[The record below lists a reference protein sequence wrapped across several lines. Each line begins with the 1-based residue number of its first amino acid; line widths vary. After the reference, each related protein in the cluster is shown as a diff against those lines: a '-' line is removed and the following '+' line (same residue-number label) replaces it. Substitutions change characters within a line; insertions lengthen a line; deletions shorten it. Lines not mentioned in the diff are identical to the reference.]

1 MGTSTID
8 IYIRERKGGREI
20 RIPWLPEE
28 IQYKSGGT
36 VVASYDIMRSGEVAI
51 PTGRGLAKV
60 SWKSEFPGAARN
72 DPTLQRGS
80 WDDPANY
87 HKTLEDW
94 RKNQTPLTILVTGYP
109 INLDVFLED
118 YTATA
123 TGGFGDIEYEVEF
136 TEDRDLS
143 ITETESSE
151 DGSSGGTTDETKR
164 PAEET
169 TSYTIKTGDCM
180 WNIAEQYLGDG
191 SRWPEI
197 YEANKEIIDS
207 EAKKHGNSN
216 SMNGTLIYAGVT
228 LKIPQT

>member
-8 IYIRERKGGREI
+8 IYIRERKGGR
-20 RIPWLPEE
+20 RSDPLAPRGNPVQKRRDRRGVLRHYAKWRSCNPYR
-28 IQYKSGGT
+28 QGT
-36 VVASYDIMRSGEVAI
+36 CKGF
-51 PTGRGLAKV
+51 L
-60 SWKSEFPGAARN
+60 KSEFPGAARN

-207 EAKKHGNSN
+207 EAKKYGNSN